1 MNRLW
6 VRFAL
11 IISGIM
17 LLVVFLPMFIGFRF
31 RPSDDLATQL
41 RALLESLPPDLQ
53 AELQRRIQETIG
65 IFISRALLIVVT
77 VAILAGIILSRLLLA
92 PLNDLATGAAA
103 IARRELATRVPV
115 RGSTETRAVAR
126 SFNHMASE
134 LEQAEGLRQ
143 QLLADVAHELRNPLH
158 VLRGNLQAI
167 FDGVYPLNQA
177 EVSRL
182 LDQTDQLTR
191 LVNDLHELALAEARQ
206 LPLDRQPVNLG
217 QLVKDTAADFQALA
231 AAEGI
236 ALRVELLGVP
246 PTVAVDAA
254 RIRQTL
260 QNLLANALRHTPRGG
275 NVLVS
280 VGRAGDTAEVIVHD
294 SGQGIAP
301 EHLPQVFDRFFRTD
315 GARDRQHGGAGL
327 GLAIVKA
334 IVEAHGG
341 SVAVASAGVGGA
353 VRSRSSCPSR
363 SAAFTAL
370 SSGHKP
376 DTKTQAA

>member
-53 AELQRRIQETIG
+53 AELQLRIQETIG
-65 IFISRALLIVVT
+65 LFISRALLLVVT
-77 VAILAGIILSRLLLA
+77 VAILAGVVLSRLLLA

-115 RGSTETRAVAR
+115 RGSVETRAVAQ

-206 LPLDRQPVNLG
+206 LPLDRQPLNLG
-217 QLVKDTAADFQALA
+217 LLVKDTAADFQALA
-231 AAEGI
+231 AAEGV

-246 PTVAVDAA
+246 PTVEVDAA
-254 RIRQTL
+254 RIRQML
-260 QNLLANALRHTPRGG
+260 QNLVVNALRHTPRGG

-280 VGRAGDTAEVIVHD
+280 VGRAGDTAEVIVRD

-341 SVAVASAGVGGA
+341 SVAVASAGVGRG
-353 VRSRSSCPSR
+353 ST
-363 SAAFTAL
+363 FTVIL
-370 SSGHKP
+370 P
-376 DTKTQAA
+376 IT

>member
-53 AELQRRIQETIG
+53 AELQLRIQETIG

-77 VAILAGIILSRLLLA
+77 VAILAGIVLSRLLLA

-115 RGSTETRAVAR
+115 RGSVETRAVAR
-126 SFNHMASE
+126 SFNHMANE

-217 QLVKDTAADFQALA
+217 RLVKDTAADFQALA

-236 ALRVELLGVP
+236 AVRVELLGVP
-246 PTVAVDAA
+246 PTVEIDAA

-260 QNLLANALRHTPRGG
+260 QNLFVNALRHTPRGG

-280 VGRAGDTAEVIVHD
+280 VGRAGDTAEVIVRD

-315 GARDRQHGGAGL
+315 GARDRENGGAGL

-334 IVEAHGG
+334 IVEAHSG
-341 SVAVASAGVGGA
+341 SVAVASAGVGQGSTFTVTLPIA
-353 VRSRSSCPSR
+353 PS
-363 SAAFTAL
+363 
-370 SSGHKP
+370 
-376 DTKTQAA
+376 D

>member
-17 LLVVFLPMFIGFRF
+17 LLVVFLPMFIGLRF

-182 LDQTDQLTR
+182 LEQTDHLTR

-206 LPLDRQPVNLG
+206 LPLDRRPTDLG
-217 QLVKDTAADFQALA
+217 ALVKESASGFAPLA
-231 AAEGI
+231 TAEGI
-236 ALRVELLGVP
+236 ALRVELLGAP
-246 PTVAVDAA
+246 PMVDVDAD
-254 RIRQTL
+254 RIRQTV
-260 QNLLANALRHTPRGG
+260 QNLLANALRHTSRGG
-275 NVLVS
+275 NVLVT
-280 VGRAGDTAEVIVHD
+280 VGRRDGAAEVVVRD
-294 SGQGIAP
+294 SGAGIAP
-301 EHLPQVFDRFFRTD
+301 EHLPQVFDRFFRGD
-315 GARDRQHGGAGL
+315 DARDREHGGAGL

-334 IVEAHGG
+334 IVENH
-341 SVAVASAGVGGA
+341 GGA
-353 VRSRSSCPSR
+353 VGV
-363 SAAFTAL
+363 
-370 SSGHKP
+370 SSGGRGRGSTFTVTLP
-376 DTKTQAA
+376 TL

>member
-53 AELQRRIQETIG
+53 AELQLRIQETIG

-77 VAILAGIILSRLLLA
+77 VAILAGIVLSRLLLA

-115 RGSTETRAVAR
+115 RGSVETRAVAR
-126 SFNHMASE
+126 SFNHMANE

-206 LPLDRQPVNLG
+206 LPLDCQPVNLG
-217 QLVKDTAADFQALA
+217 RLVKDTAADFQALA

-236 ALRVELLGVP
+236 AVRVELLGVP
-246 PTVAVDAA
+246 PTVEIDAA

-260 QNLLANALRHTPRGG
+260 QNLFVNALRHTPRGG

-280 VGRAGDTAEVIVHD
+280 VGRAGDTAEVIVRD

-315 GARDRQHGGAGL
+315 GARDRENGGAGL

-334 IVEAHGG
+334 IVEAHSG
-341 SVAVASAGVGGA
+341 SVAVASAGVGQGSTFTVTLPIA
-353 VRSRSSCPSR
+353 PS
-363 SAAFTAL
+363 
-370 SSGHKP
+370 
-376 DTKTQAA
+376 D

>member
-341 SVAVASAGVGGA
+341 SVAVASAGVGRG
-353 VRSRSSCPSR
+353 ST
-363 SAAFTAL
+363 FTVIL
-370 SSGHKP
+370 P
-376 DTKTQAA
+376 IT

>member
-53 AELQRRIQETIG
+53 AELQLRIQETIG
-65 IFISRALLIVVT
+65 LFISRALLLVVT
-77 VAILAGIILSRLLLA
+77 VAILAGVVLSRLLLA

-115 RGSTETRAVAR
+115 RGSVETRAVAQ

-206 LPLDRQPVNLG
+206 LPLDRQPLNLG
-217 QLVKDTAADFQALA
+217 LLVKDTAADFQALA
-231 AAEGI
+231 AAEGV

-246 PTVAVDAA
+246 PTVEVDAA
-254 RIRQTL
+254 RIRQML
-260 QNLLANALRHTPRGG
+260 QNLVVNALRHTPRGG

-280 VGRAGDTAEVIVHD
+280 VGRAGDTAEVIVRD

-315 GARDRQHGGAGL
+315 GARDREHGGAGL

-334 IVEAHGG
+334 IVEAHSG
-341 SVAVASAGVGGA
+341 SVAVASAGVGQG
-353 VRSRSSCPSR
+353 ST
-363 SAAFTAL
+363 FTVTLPIAL
-370 SSGHKP
+370 P
-376 DTKTQAA
+376 

>member
-53 AELQRRIQETIG
+53 AELQLRIQETIG
-65 IFISRALLIVVT
+65 LFISRALLLVVT
-77 VAILAGIILSRLLLA
+77 VAILAGVVLSRLLLA

-115 RGSTETRAVAR
+115 RGSVETRAVAQ

-206 LPLDRQPVNLG
+206 LPLDRQPLNLG
-217 QLVKDTAADFQALA
+217 LLVKDTAADFQALA
-231 AAEGI
+231 AAEGV

-246 PTVAVDAA
+246 PTVEVDAA
-254 RIRQTL
+254 RIRQML
-260 QNLLANALRHTPRGG
+260 QNLVVNALRHTPRGG

-280 VGRAGDTAEVIVHD
+280 VGRAGDTAEVIVRD

-315 GARDRQHGGAGL
+315 GARDREHGGAGL

-341 SVAVASAGVGGA
+341 NVAWPARG
-353 VRSRSSCPSR
+353 
-363 SAAFTAL
+363 
-370 SSGHKP
+370 
-376 DTKTQAA
+376 

>member
-53 AELQRRIQETIG
+53 AELQLRIQETIG
-65 IFISRALLIVVT
+65 LFISRALLLVVT
-77 VAILAGIILSRLLLA
+77 VAILAGVVLSRLLLA

-115 RGSTETRAVAR
+115 RGSVETRAVAQ

-206 LPLDRQPVNLG
+206 LPLDRQPLNLG
-217 QLVKDTAADFQALA
+217 LLVKDTAADFQALA
-231 AAEGI
+231 AAEGV

-246 PTVAVDAA
+246 PTVEVDAA
-254 RIRQTL
+254 RIRQML
-260 QNLLANALRHTPRGG
+260 QNLVVNALRHTPRGG

-280 VGRAGDTAEVIVHD
+280 VGRAGDTAEVIVRD

-315 GARDRQHGGAGL
+315 GARDREHGGAGL

-341 SVAVASAGVGGA
+341 NVAVASAGVGQGTTFTVTLPIA
-353 VRSRSSCPSR
+353 PS
-363 SAAFTAL
+363 A
-370 SSGHKP
+370 
-376 DTKTQAA
+376 